1 MDRGYFKLN
10 YYTFKKDMDFAESVV
25 VDVPNYN
32 TDMKSRRGTQRLV
45 RGRGR
50 EGLFV
55 AAAVTLSVLLGG
67 VAGDK
72 VLRTY
77 FGD

>member
-1 MDRGYFKLN
+1 
-10 YYTFKKDMDFAESVV
+10 MDFAESVV

-45 RGRGR
+45 RGRGRGR